1 MAELANGTP
10 EEWGGRPDAGDGPPR
25 SGTNGDES
33 GTNSGDPGASGGR
46 QLLRAYLVIVALLAL
61 VTFIDVMTALDDA
74 RRRGQAMSAAL
85 PLTLEITSAIA
96 SVVASGAGYLAL
108 RLAPPSRQ
116 RPLRQVAIHI
126 AGSLAYSAI
135 HVGLM
140 TALRTLAFAAGGYRY
155 HWALTDLTYEYR
167 KDILAYIVLTGVLWV
182 LTRPDGVAAA
192 TAPSDAPPG
201 PATFDIR
208 DGHVVFR
215 APVAQILAARAA
227 GNYVEFLLVDG
238 RRPLMRAA
246 LRDIEGKL
254 GPAGFLRTHRSW
266 LVNEAQIRALKPAG
280 SGDYRLELDGGVC
293 APLSRRYPAALAK
306 ARAGG

>member
-10 EEWGGRPDAGDGPPR
+10 EGWAGRPDGGGGPL
-25 SGTNGDES
+25 SVGMNGAEIGTNGGET
-33 GTNSGDPGASGGR
+33 GTNGAR
-46 QLLRAYLVIVALLAL
+46 LRVRPYLVIAALLTL
-61 VTFIDVMTALDDA
+61 VTFIQVMTALDDA
-74 RRRGQAMSAAL
+74 RRSGETLSPAL
-85 PLTLEITSAIA
+85 PLALEITSAIGA
-96 SVVASGAGYLAL
+96 LVASTAGYVAL

-116 RPLRQVAIHI
+116 RPLRQIAIHV
-126 AGSLAYSAI
+126 AASLAYSAI

-140 TALRTLAFAAGGYRY
+140 TPLRVLVFAAGGHRYR
-155 HWALTDLTYEYR
+155 WAMADFLYEYR
-167 KDILAYIVLTGVLWV
+167 KDILAYIVLTGVFWV
-182 LTRPDGVAAA
+182 LTRPEGAVASSSADR
-192 TAPSDAPPG
+192 TG
-201 PATFDIR
+201 PATFDIH
-208 DGHVVFR
+208 DGQVVFR

>member
-1 MAELANGTP
+1 
-10 EEWGGRPDAGDGPPR
+10 
-25 SGTNGDES
+25 
-33 GTNSGDPGASGGR
+33 
-46 QLLRAYLVIVALLAL
+46 
-61 VTFIDVMTALDDA
+61 
-74 RRRGQAMSAAL
+74 MSPAL

-96 SVVASGAGYLAL
+96 SLAACTAGLIAL
-108 RLAPPSRQ
+108 RLAPPSRL
-116 RPLRQVAIHI
+116 RPLRQI
-126 AGSLAYSAI
+126 AVHVGASFLYSAI

-140 TALRTLAFAAGGYRY
+140 TVLRALAFAAKGGHY
-155 HWALTDLTYEYR
+155 HWSLDYLPYEYR
-167 KDILAYIVLTGVLWV
+167 KDTLAYIVLTGVIWA
-182 LTRPDGVAAA
+182 LTRPDRAAA
-192 TAPSDAPPG
+192 LAPSDASAG
-201 PATFDIR
+201 PATFDIH
-208 DGHVVFR
+208 DGQVLFR

-266 LVNEAQIRALKPAG
+266 LVNGTQIRALKPAG

-293 APLSRRYPAALAK
+293 APLSRRYPAALEK

>member
-10 EEWGGRPDAGDGPPR
+10 QDWGGRPDGGGGPQLV
-25 SGTNGDES
+25 GTNGALNGTS
-33 GTNSGDPGASGGR
+33 GGASGASGAR
-46 QLLRAYLVIVALLAL
+46 LFLRAYLVIAGLLAL

-74 RRRGQAMSAAL
+74 RRSGHALSPAL
-85 PLTLEITSAIA
+85 PLALEITSAIA
-96 SVVASGAGYLAL
+96 SLAACTVGYLAL
-108 RLAPPSRQ
+108 RLAPPSRH
-116 RPLRQVAIHI
+116 RLLRQVAIHV
-126 AGSLAYSAI
+126 AGSLTYSAI

-140 TALRTLAFAAGGYRY
+140 TALRILVFGAAGQRY
-155 HWALTDLTYEYR
+155 PWALADLPYEYR
-167 KDILAYIVLTGVLWV
+167 KDILAYIVLTGVFWV
-182 LTRPDGVAAA
+182 LTRPDAPAPAA
-192 TAPSDAPPG
+192 SMG
-201 PATFDIR
+201 PATFDIH
-208 DGHVVFR
+208 DGQVVFR

-246 LRDIEGKL
+246 LRDIEGRL

-266 LVNEAQIRALKPAG
+266 LVNEAQIRALRPAG

>member
-10 EEWGGRPDAGDGPPR
+10 EEWGGRPDGGGGSRR
-25 SGTNGDES
+25 SGTNGERS
-33 GTNSGDPGASGGR
+33 GTNGGDAGASGVR
-46 QLLRAYLVIVALLAL
+46 ALVRAYLVIVALLGL

-74 RRRGQAMSAAL
+74 RRSGHTLSPVL
-85 PLTLEITSAIA
+85 PLTLEITSAVA
-96 SVVASGAGYLAL
+96 SLVASGVGYLVL

-116 RPLRQVAIHI
+116 RPLRQVALHV

-140 TALRTLAFAAGGYRY
+140 TALRALAFAAGGYRY
-155 HWALTDLTYEYR
+155 HWALTDLPYEYR
-167 KDILAYIVLTGVLWV
+167 KDILAYIVLTGVIWV
-182 LTRPDGVAAA
+182 LTRPDGAAA
-192 TAPSDAPPG
+192 LAPSDASAG
-201 PATFDIR
+201 PATFDIH
-208 DGHVVFR
+208 DGQVLFR

-266 LVNEAQIRALKPAG
+266 LVNEAQIRALRPAG

>member
-1 MAELANGTP
+1 MAELANWTP
-10 EEWGGRPDAGDGPPR
+10 AHWGGRRAVRAGARAVGT
-25 SGTNGDES
+25 SGAAGGTNGRDS
-33 GTNSGDPGASGGR
+33 GASGAR
-46 QLLRAYLVIVALLAL
+46 LVLRAYLVIAALLAL

-74 RRRGQAMSAAL
+74 RRAGHTLSPAL
-85 PLTLEITSAIA
+85 PLTLEMTSAIGSLA
-96 SVVASGAGYLAL
+96 ACAVSYLAQ

-116 RPLRQVAIHI
+116 RLLRQVAIHV

-140 TALRTLAFAAGGYRY
+140 TALRVLVFAAGGYRY
-155 HWALTDLTYEYR
+155 HWALTDWPYEYR
-167 KDILAYIVLTGVLWV
+167 KDILAYIVLTGVFWV
-182 LTRPDGVAAA
+182 LTRSDAAA
-192 TAPSDAPPG
+192 APATAGPL
-201 PATFDIR
+201 PATFDIH
-208 DGHVVFR
+208 DGQVVFR

-246 LRDIEGKL
+246 LRDIEDKL

-266 LVNEAQIRALKPAG
+266 LVNEAQIRTLTPAG

>member
-1 MAELANGTP
+1 MAELANRTP
-10 EEWGGRPDAGDGPPR
+10 EEWGGRRTSRGGQQRP
-25 SGTNGDES
+25 GTNGEES
-33 GTNSGDPGASGGR
+33 RTTGGDAGASGVGA
-46 QLLRAYLVIVALLAL
+46 LVRAYLVVVALLGL

-74 RRRGQAMSAAL
+74 RRSGQALSPVL
-85 PLTLEITSAIA
+85 PLTLEITSALA
-96 SVVASGAGYLAL
+96 ALVASGVGYLAL
-108 RLAPPSRQ
+108 RVAPPSRQ

-126 AGSLAYSAI
+126 AGSLGYSVI

-155 HWALTDLTYEYR
+155 HWALTDLPYEYR
-167 KDILAYIVLTGVLWV
+167 KDILAYIVLTGVIWV
-182 LTRPDGVAAA
+182 LTRPDSTASA
-192 TAPSDAPPG
+192 TPDASLG
-201 PATFDIR
+201 PATFDIH
-208 DGHVVFR
+208 DGQVVFR

-266 LVNEAQIRALKPAG
+266 LVNGAQIRALKPAG